1 MVLGRIIFG
10 LGNESLHLCPAAII
24 SKWFKN
30 QEMALALGLNFSFP
44 KIGRNNYKLNVV
56 KYTVKKK
63 THTMIKRERFR

>member
-24 SKWFKN
+24 SKWFKH

-44 KIGRNNYKLNVV
+44 KLGWFFYKLSAM
-56 KYTVKKK
+56 KK
-63 THTMIKRERFR
+63 TLS